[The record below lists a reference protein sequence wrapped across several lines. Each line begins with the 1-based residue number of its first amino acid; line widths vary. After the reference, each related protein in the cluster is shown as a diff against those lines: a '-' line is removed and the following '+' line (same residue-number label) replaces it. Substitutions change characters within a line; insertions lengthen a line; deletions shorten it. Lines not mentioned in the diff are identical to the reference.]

1 MKKKYKGK
9 KKVFSDDTDK
19 ILLFNLN
26 GKNKAFNCVN
36 IKDNLDAIN
45 HLIKNKYLFNLS
57 LFIKIKDENNE
68 QEKSVFCFY
77 SKEKKE
83 LIENELTKENFEN
96 VLNKIFL
103 NENAS
108 INVVNIYIVNENIN
122 NNINYTK
129 YPIRKLLEF
138 EPMYITNTNSKI
150 LYFIQPLS
158 QAKLLYCLYNQIN
171 NNELVDMILLLNY
184 NKNTGYQIYLFD
196 TDEILENNENF
207 KGMKKEVNLDADVN
221 VITEGIK
228 KFELGE
234 ERKLLVVVNKVE
246 NLGERLKESLKEMK
260 NVSVIVT
267 EDEFDKQVEM
277 YSHIFYLEN

>member
-1 MKKKYKGK
+1 
-9 KKVFSDDTDK
+9 
-19 ILLFNLN
+19 
-26 GKNKAFNCVN
+26 
-36 IKDNLDAIN
+36 
-45 HLIKNKYLFNLS
+45 
-57 LFIKIKDENNE
+57 
-68 QEKSVFCFY
+68 
-77 SKEKKE
+77 
-83 LIENELTKENFEN
+83 
-96 VLNKIFL
+96 
-103 NENAS
+103 
-108 INVVNIYIVNENIN
+108 
-122 NNINYTK
+122 
-129 YPIRKLLEF
+129 
-138 EPMYITNTNSKI
+138 MYNTTNTNSKI

-184 NKNTGYQIYLFD
+184 NKNTGYQINLFD

-207 KGMKKEVNLDADVN
+207 KGIKKEANLDADVN

-246 NLGERLKESLKEMK
+246 NLGEKLKESLKEMK

-267 EDEFDKQVEM
+267 EDEFDKQIEM